1 MTDQEELLKLKK
13 KLYLTKFKLIADV
26 VLIIVLLLLGW
37 YVYSNIE
44 TFKELNRDA
53 CAYCTEKT
61 GAVCKIEWG
70 VPRSAE
76 PINYTIPSFMFNVSA
91 SSPS

>member
-1 MTDQEELLKLKK
+1 MTEQEELLKLKK
-13 KLYLTKFKLIADV
+13 KLYLTKFKLIADG
-26 VLIIVLLLLGW
+26 VLIIVLLLLGS

-44 TFKELNRDA
+44 IFKELNQDA

-76 PINYTIPSFMFNVSA
+76 PINYTIPHFIFNTSSA
-91 SSPS
+91 ES